1 MTLVVGYSP
10 TRRDRSPLDLAT
22 TLARSIG
29 TDLLVVAVVPAPWP
43 TTVPGPS
50 DREYRA
56 WTKAEGERAVA
67 EARDL
72 LDEDGDSVTTEVVA
86 VPGRSVA
93 ATLEDQAK
101 KSDAGMVVVGSA
113 EHGMMGRVVVGST
126 ADRLLHS
133 SPIPVAVATR
143 GFRAPQEGRVTRA
156 TCSFRADEASHSAL
170 ERTAEIC
177 AETGA
182 SLRVATFGVLGQQMY
197 PPEVRGEHQ
206 ILDAFV
212 TDTSKAQEAAVA
224 ALPGGGED
232 VETLVAT
239 GRGLARGAG
248 SARLAGR
255 RCPGGR
261 VVPDRDPGP
270 GLHRHERHPDRA
282 ALAGAGGR
290 RTPLTSTLR
299 VPRGQWASRTG
310 RSRAGTA
317 AGLAQCRCPT
327 GCKACAAVYLATFR
341 PRPSPWRSAV
351 R

>member
-10 TRRDRSPLDLAT
+10 TRADRSPLDLGT

-56 WTKAEGERAVA
+56 WTKSEGERAVT
-67 EARDL
+67 EARAL
-72 LDEDGDSVTTEVVA
+72 LDDEDGDSVTTEVVA

-101 KSDAGMVVVGSA
+101 KVAAGMVIVGSA

-177 AETGA
+177 AQTGA
-182 SLRVATFGVLGQQMY
+182 SLRVVTFGVLGQQMY

-212 TDTSKAQEAAVA
+212 TDTSKAQDAAVA

-239 GRGLARGAG
+239 GRDWPEALGQLDWQDSDVLVVGSSPTGILARVFIGTNATRIVRH
-248 SARLAGR
+248 SPVPAV
-255 RCPGGR
+255 
-261 VVPDRDPGP
+261 VVPR
-270 GLHRHERHPDRA
+270 
-282 ALAGAGGR
+282 
-290 RTPLTSTLR
+290 
-299 VPRGQWASRTG
+299 
-310 RSRAGTA
+310 
-317 AGLAQCRCPT
+317 
-327 GCKACAAVYLATFR
+327 
-341 PRPSPWRSAV
+341 
-351 R
+351 